1 MWLFPH
7 VLKDKLV
14 MTQDSRESKI
24 KQKQDQTETRS
35 NRNMRDQTETCAQET
50 CAQETRA
57 CHAKTGKPKNDAFGA
72 KLQ

>member
-35 NRNMRDQTETCAQET
+35 NRNMIKQKYDQTET
-50 CAQETRA
+50 
-57 CHAKTGKPKNDAFGA
+57 
-72 KLQ
+72 